1 MTDYSKSV
9 QNILEHT
16 IKTDKRQLIGKPST
30 AAKLFQNLFQQNP
43 LPHKL
48 VLFTTDNGLVLA
60 AYPLDLHNQLRCRAL
75 NFKDLANSDT
85 DLIFFEN
92 IPGYYII
99 TSGEKEY
106 FSQTETFAIEFLS
119 LLNILQDALQE
130 NNSLLTSLDAVNKS
144 ISIYDRN
151 ANLLFA
157 NRNFCNYLYTQG
169 RSAIIGKNIEDI
181 IREAGTTVQSIDTN
195 TTRLKMHEVLE
206 KGEEV
211 IDWEVRVTS
220 ERGDTLLVGNDMYP
234 VRNTNGEITG
244 MVEITHSRQ
253 QLLANAQK
261 LAGLSAEYSFEDIIG
276 TSSITR
282 DTIRTAKDYANSPLS
297 LLITG
302 ESGVGKELF
311 AQSVHNY
318 SSRRKG
324 PFVALNCASFPEN
337 LIESELFGYVGGAF
351 TGASKG
357 GQTGKFEL
365 ADGGTLFLD
374 EVGELPYHFQS
385 KLLRV
390 LETWTV
396 TRIGSSKPSPVNV
409 RLLAATNRDLK
420 KMVEEGLFRQD
431 LFYRLQILNIEI
443 PPLRER
449 KEDILPIAEVLLQ
462 QSKNPDSPRPKVLTD
477 DARALLSAYDW
488 PGNVRE
494 LRNVLY
500 RAALL
505 AKTDRISSDILETSI
520 SASGGKISDVPVH
533 SGVSNHMTAEER
545 LAERRSDI
553 DNANAKLLREAM
565 DITGGNRTKAAD
577 LLEISRNTFYRML
590 KKYNIE

>member
-60 AYPLDLHNQLRCRAL
+60 AYPLDLHNELRCRAL